1 MSVDAPATRL
11 PFGRRR
17 DADPNAVRYRRTST
31 GGLLANLALV
41 LVGIAF
47 LLPLLWLLL
56 ASVDAHAG
64 WAIRLPDLT
73 TANYRQALAHGGWR
87 PLLNSFYLASVASVV
102 ATCLALLAGYPLSR
116 RHVPGKRLFMLGI
129 LFLSGL
135 PVTMMLVPIY
145 QLFVKLN
152 WLDSIFYMGL
162 FLAATA
168 LPFAIWLVKNFI
180 DAIPVEFE
188 EAAAIEGAGTVRTMV
203 SVVLPLS
210 LPGLAV
216 TLIYTFIAAW
226 GAFVVP
232 LVLDQNPGQQ
242 MGTVALYQFLGSHGL
257 IQFGPLAAF
266 SILFSIPVVILY
278 LLVSRSLSGA
288 FTFGGGVRG

>member
-1 MSVDAPATRL
+1 MIAAPSHRAL
-11 PFGRRR
+11 PLRRGA
-17 DADPNAVRYRRTST
+17 DDPNAVRYPRLSA
-31 GGLLANLALV
+31 GGLFSNLAL
-41 LVGIAF
+41 LVIGLAF

-56 ASVDAHAG
+56 ASVDSHAG
-64 WAIRLPDLT
+64 WAIRLPNLT
-73 TANYRQALAHGGWR
+73 TANYRDALANGGWR
-87 PLLNSFYLASVASVV
+87 PLLNSFYLAAVTSVV
-102 ATCLALLAGYPLSR
+102 ATILALMAGYPLSR

-145 QLFVKLN
+145 QLYVKLN
-152 WLDSIFYMGL
+152 WLNSIFTMGL

-180 DAIPVEFE
+180 DTIPIEFE
-188 EAAAIEGAGTVRTMV
+188 EAAAIEGAGTLRTMLF
-203 SVVLPLS
+203 VVLPLS

-216 TLIYTFIAAW
+216 TAIYTFIAAW

-242 MGTVALYQFLGSHGL
+242 PGTVALYQFLGAHGV

-266 SILFSIPVVILY
+266 SLMFSLPVVILY
-278 LLVSRSLSGA
+278 LFVSKSLSGA

>member
-1 MSVDAPATRL
+1 MTALRGPL
-11 PFGRRR
+11 PPTSKSK
-17 DADPNAVRYRRTST
+17 DDPNAVKYQRFSI
-31 GGLLANLALV
+31 GGVSANTAVALI
-41 LVGIAF
+41 GIIF
-47 LLPLLWLLL
+47 LFPLLWLLL

-64 WAIRLPDLT
+64 WGIRLPNLT
-73 TANYRQALAHGGWR
+73 TANYRDAVRNGGLH
-87 PLLNSFYLASVASVV
+87 PLLNSLYLASVTTVV
-102 ATCLALLAGYPLSR
+102 ATVLALLAGYPLSR

-129 LFLSGL
+129 LFASGL
-135 PVTMMLVPIY
+135 PVTMMLVPVY
-145 QLFVKLN
+145 QLYSKLN
-152 WLDSIFYMGL
+152 WLDSIFTMGL

-180 DAIPVEFE
+180 DAIPIEFE
-188 EAAAIEGAGTVRTMV
+188 ESAAIEGAGTLRTMF
-203 SVVLPLS
+203 SVVLPLA

-216 TLIYTFIAAW
+216 TAIYTFIAAW

-242 MGTVALYQFLGSHGL
+242 PGTVAIYQFLGAHGL

-266 SILFSIPVVILY
+266 CLIFSIPVVVLY
-278 LLVSRSLSGA
+278 LFISRTLSGA